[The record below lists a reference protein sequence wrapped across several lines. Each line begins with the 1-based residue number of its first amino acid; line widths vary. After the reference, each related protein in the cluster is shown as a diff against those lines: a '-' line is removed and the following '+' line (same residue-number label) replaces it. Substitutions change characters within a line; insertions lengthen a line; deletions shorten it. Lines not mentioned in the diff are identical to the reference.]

1 MTFATLGALSVV
13 RHLRRQRMRVVLS
26 VTGVMLGV
34 ALVVATGTL
43 ATSAVQS
50 MERVFETLLGPASI
64 DVTGGDPGL
73 PEELVSLVETVPGV
87 ADAAPVLF
95 ASVDVPDVPGIRLTV
110 FGVDLLAHET
120 MRRAQFSRAAL
131 QIVHPF
137 DLVASMR
144 AVVLSRTLA
153 SRLGV
158 HAGDGLRVSTP
169 DGSATLEVGGFLDG
183 AGVAALFGGDVAL
196 MDLPAAQQMF
206 HREGRVDV
214 IQVLPVTGQEATVE
228 PVLRTLLAGRA
239 SVGRAG
245 VAASHLERLLLS
257 TRVTFTLAAL
267 FACIVCAFLLRQTA
281 MVSLARRVEEIALL
295 GVVGFG
301 RASITVT
308 LIGESLLV
316 GLVGTAAG
324 VPIGVVLAMLCK
336 DAFGTAIAPLV
347 RMHIDAVKV
356 DWTAVGAAVA
366 IGLAMPVGVAI
377 GPLVRAAGASPVRL
391 LQRAR
396 GMSDGR
402 DSRLHRV
409 VPALGLAAASAT
421 ALLNCPSSVTAS
433 SARLALI
440 TTALVGIFLAASW
453 CGPAVARTVGLA
465 WRRGNHGAAR
475 AVGTL
480 APLVLLRV
488 PADVGAT
495 AAAIAVALAGVL
507 SIGALVSSLRATLP
521 QALEAALPGDFV
533 VSRGLPLLPSTPPLS
548 SRIGEAV
555 RGVTGVMAVAG
566 HRAAL
571 GDSRGHPVVIIGY
584 DAAVSAAHGARITV
598 INGDERDLLLRV
610 ARREG
615 VMVSDTFSR
624 RFGLGPGDTVF
635 LSTPDG
641 ERGFPILAVV
651 LDYSVDLGT
660 VVLDASAYR
669 EFWGDASVTS
679 YEVWAAPDEDPRA
692 LRQRVSERIG
702 YAVPVLTSRDMRAE
716 FDGQLDHA
724 MSIAYATELASG
736 VIALFSVVNFIVV
749 ATHDRRR
756 EIALW
761 GAIGTSRRTIERIL
775 HCEACLVGGLGGLFG
790 VLLGGVTSYLVVRGA
805 VPLVSGWWLEY
816 RFPGSAA
823 LLAVPITIA
832 VAAVS
837 AVLPARRAARLP
849 LVEALGTL

>member
-1 MTFATLGALSVV
+1 
-13 RHLRRQRMRVVLS
+13 
-26 VTGVMLGV
+26 
-34 ALVVATGTL
+34 
-43 ATSAVQS
+43 
-50 MERVFETLLGPASI
+50 
-64 DVTGGDPGL
+64 
-73 PEELVSLVETVPGV
+73 
-87 ADAAPVLF
+87 
-95 ASVDVPDVPGIRLTV
+95 
-110 FGVDLLAHET
+110 
-120 MRRAQFSRAAL
+120 
-131 QIVHPF
+131 
-137 DLVASMR
+137 
-144 AVVLSRTLA
+144 
-153 SRLGV
+153 
-158 HAGDGLRVSTP
+158 
-169 DGSATLEVGGFLDG
+169 
-183 AGVAALFGGDVAL
+183 
-196 MDLPAAQQMF
+196 
-206 HREGRVDV
+206 
-214 IQVLPVTGQEATVE
+214 
-228 PVLRTLLAGRA
+228 
-239 SVGRAG
+239 
-245 VAASHLERLLLS
+245 
-257 TRVTFTLAAL
+257 
-267 FACIVCAFLLRQTA
+267 
-281 MVSLARRVEEIALL
+281 
-295 GVVGFG
+295 
-301 RASITVT
+301 
-308 LIGESLLV
+308 
-316 GLVGTAAG
+316 
-324 VPIGVVLAMLCK
+324 
-336 DAFGTAIAPLV
+336 
-347 RMHIDAVKV
+347 
-356 DWTAVGAAVA
+356 
-366 IGLAMPVGVAI
+366 
-377 GPLVRAAGASPVRL
+377 
-391 LQRAR
+391 
-396 GMSDGR
+396 
-402 DSRLHRV
+402 
-409 VPALGLAAASAT
+409 
-421 ALLNCPSSVTAS
+421 
-433 SARLALI
+433 
-440 TTALVGIFLAASW
+440 
-453 CGPAVARTVGLA
+453 
-465 WRRGNHGAAR
+465 
-475 AVGTL
+475 
-480 APLVLLRV
+480 
-488 PADVGAT
+488 
-495 AAAIAVALAGVL
+495 
-507 SIGALVSSLRATLP
+507 
-521 QALEAALPGDFV
+521 
-533 VSRGLPLLPSTPPLS
+533 
-548 SRIGEAV
+548 
-555 RGVTGVMAVAG
+555 MAVAG

-761 GAIGTSRRTIERIL
+761 GAIGTSRRTIERVL